1 MGMKFKRHGSAIYKT
16 PQWAAVR
23 LEAKRRDG
31 WKCVQCGARGRIE
44 VDHIK
49 PIRDGGEPY
58 DLRNLQCLCPNH
70 HAQKTRAEVFGP
82 IDPAREAWKT
92 LLKKEI
98 PQCLNQ

>member
-23 LEAKRRDG
+23 LAAKRRDG
-31 WKCVQCGARGRIE
+31 WRCVQCGARGRIE

-58 DLRNLQCLCPNH
+58 ELGNTQSLCVSC
-70 HAQKTRAEVFGP
+70 HARKTRAEVFGP

-98 PQCLNQ
+98 PKCLNQ